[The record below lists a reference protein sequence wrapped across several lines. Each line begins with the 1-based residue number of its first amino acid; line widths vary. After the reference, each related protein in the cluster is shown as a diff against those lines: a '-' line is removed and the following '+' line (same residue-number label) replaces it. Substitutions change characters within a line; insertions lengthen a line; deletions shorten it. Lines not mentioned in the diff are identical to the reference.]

1 MYLPGSPFSSRTMLY
16 EDCAALVAAE
26 DLGARSLVVAGQP
39 PWASI
44 RLFGRMSVQ
53 FFSM

>member
-1 MYLPGSPFSSRTMLY
+1 MYLPGSPFSSLTMLY
-16 EDCAALVAAE
+16 ADCAALVPAE
-26 DLGARSLVVAGQP
+26 DLGARSLAVAGQP

>member
-1 MYLPGSPFSSRTMLY
+1 MLY
-16 EDCAALVAAE
+16 ESCVALAAAQ
-26 DLGARSLVVAGQP
+26 DLGDSPHGARSLVVAGQP

>member
-1 MYLPGSPFSSRTMLY
+1 MLY
-16 EDCAALVAAE
+16 EGWLPWSLPRIWANSSHS
-26 DLGARSLVVAGQP
+26 ARSLVVAGQS